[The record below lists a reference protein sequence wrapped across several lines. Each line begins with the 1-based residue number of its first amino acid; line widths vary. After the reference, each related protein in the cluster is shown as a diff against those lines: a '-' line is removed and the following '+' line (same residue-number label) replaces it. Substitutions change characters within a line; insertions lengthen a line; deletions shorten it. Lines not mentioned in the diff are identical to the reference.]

1 MQNCYAGAI
10 GVMEKKC
17 HDSTMALHIEDP
29 ETEKLA
35 GEVAEMTGESKA
47 GAVREA
53 LRERR
58 DRLETSRRRPPA
70 LEKYGSM
77 QEWLE
82 NEIWPHIPP
91 EELDRPP
98 MTKAEVEEILGFG
111 PEGY

>member
-1 MQNCYAGAI
+1 
-10 GVMEKKC
+10 
-17 HDSTMALHIEDP
+17 MALNIKDP

-35 GEVAEMTGESKA
+35 GEVAEMTGDSKT

-58 DRLETSRRRPPA
+58 DRLGTARRPKA

-91 EELDRPP
+91 EELDQPP
-98 MTKAEVEEILGFG
+98 MTKSEVEEILGFG